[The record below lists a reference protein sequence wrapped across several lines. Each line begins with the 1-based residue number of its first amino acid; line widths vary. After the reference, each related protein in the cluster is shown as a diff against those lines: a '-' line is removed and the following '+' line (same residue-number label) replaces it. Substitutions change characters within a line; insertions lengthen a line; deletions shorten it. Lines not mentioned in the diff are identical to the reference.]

1 MKMKRGNQ
9 DINMAIVLRTQ
20 GLLLLIEA
28 AFMLLPLGISWL
40 FDEPTA
46 LRAFIYSVL
55 ITGGAGAAMAF
66 GIKPRSTSMHKRE
79 GLMLTAIIWVFFS
92 LFGMLPYLFSD
103 TFNNVTD
110 AFFETM
116 AGFTTTGS
124 SVIRYV
130 EEIPKGVLFW
140 RAMTQWIGGMGI
152 ILFTLAVIPM
162 LNQKGGIALF
172 NAEVT
177 GITHERLRP
186 RVSQTAKDLW
196 LIYIGLTVALTLL
209 LYAGPMEWF
218 DAVCHAMTTTST
230 GGYSTKNIGLDYWQ
244 SSYVFSVVIVFMF
257 IGGISFSL
265 IAATMRGN
273 FKRLTNNNTLRWYCM
288 TTIITTVV
296 IVVYMAYKGFLDTHV
311 DRMVYGAFDTLS
323 AITSTGFSTFDYED
337 SGDFVTVILM
347 MMMFFGGMAGSTSG
361 GAKLDRLI
369 VLLKSSANE
378 FYRVLHTNSV
388 RAVHIDGKPVPNHVV
403 SKVYTFFA
411 VYIAIIMV
419 VALYLTF
426 FGLPVFDAIYT
437 SMSAISNVGIGHGV
451 TGANGSWVALH
462 PAAKWVLAF
471 EMMVGRL
478 ELFTVLVIFTRS
490 FWKKD

>member
-1 MKMKRGNQ
+1 MRKRSNQ
-9 DINMAIVLRTQ
+9 HINFAIVMRLQ
-20 GLLLLIEA
+20 GWLLLIEA
-28 AFMLLPLGISWL
+28 AFMLLPLVVSWW
-40 FDEPTA
+40 FDEPTS
-46 LRAFIYSVL
+46 LRAFIYSAA
-55 ITGGAGAAMAF
+55 ITAGIGALMAF
-66 GIKPRSTSMHKRE
+66 GIKPSSTSMNKRE
-79 GLMLTAIIWVFFS
+79 GLILTAIIWVFFS

-103 TFNNVTD
+103 TFDNVTD

-130 EEIPKGVLFW
+130 EEIPRGVLFW

-196 LIYIGLTVALTLL
+196 LIYIGLTALLTAL
-209 LYAGPMEWF
+209 LYAGPMDWF

-230 GGYSTKNIGLDYWQ
+230 GGYSTKNIGLDYWH
-244 SSYVFSVVIVFMF
+244 SSYVFIVVIVFMF
-257 IGGISFSL
+257 IGGVSFSI
-265 IAATMRGN
+265 IAAAMRCN
-273 FKRLTNNNTLRWYCM
+273 FKRISRNNTLRWYCM
-288 TTIITTVV
+288 TTLITTVV
-296 IVVYMAYKGFLDTHV
+296 IVAYMAYMSFLDNNM
-311 DRMVYGAFDTLS
+311 DRFVYGAFDTLS
-323 AITSTGFSTFDYED
+323 AITSTGFSTFDYEN
-337 SGDFVTVILM
+337 SGEFVTVILM
-347 MMMFFGGMAGSTSG
+347 VMMFFGGMAGSTSG

-369 VLLKSSANE
+369 VLLKSTANE

-388 RAVHIDGKPVPNHVV
+388 RAVHIDGKPVPVQVV
-403 SKVYTFFA
+403 NKVHTFFA
-411 VYIAIIMV
+411 VYILLIMV

-426 FGLPVFDAIYT
+426 YGIPVFDAMYT

-451 TGANGSWVALH
+451 TGPNGSWVALH
-462 PAAKWVLAF
+462 PGAKWILAL
-471 EMMVGRL
+471 EMMIGRL

>member
-1 MKMKRGNQ
+1 MHKREKQ
-9 DINMAIVLRTQ
+9 HINFAIVLRMQ
-20 GLLLLIEA
+20 GWLLLIEA
-28 AFMLLPLGISWL
+28 AFMLLPLGISCLYNESTSLW
-40 FDEPTA
+40 
-46 LRAFIYSVL
+46 AFIYSTA
-55 ITGGAGAAMAF
+55 ITAGAGALMAF
-66 GIKPRSTSMHKRE
+66 GIRPKSNSMHKRE

-130 EEIPKGVLFW
+130 EEIPHGVLFW

-196 LIYIGLTVALTLL
+196 LIYIGLTFLLTLL
-209 LYAGPMEWF
+209 LVAGPMDWF
-218 DAVCHAMTTTST
+218 DAICHAMTTTST

-244 SSYVFSVVIVFMF
+244 SSYVFIVVIIFMF
-257 IGGISFSL
+257 IGGISFSI
-265 IAATMRGN
+265 IAATFRGD
-273 FKRLTNNNTLRWYCM
+273 FKRIRNNNTLRWYCM
-288 TTIITTVV
+288 TALITTVI
-296 IVVYMAYKGFLDTHV
+296 IVAYMAYKAFLDNNF
-311 DRMVYGAFDTLS
+311 DRFVYGSFDTIS

-337 SGDFVTVILM
+337 SGEFVTVILM
-347 MMMFFGGMAGSTSG
+347 VMMFFGGMAGSTSG
-361 GAKLDRLI
+361 GAKMDRLI
-369 VLLKSSANE
+369 VLLKNTANE

-403 SKVYTFFA
+403 SKVNTFFA
-411 VYIAIIMV
+411 VYIGIIMV

-426 FGLPVFDAIYT
+426 FDIPVFDAMYT
-437 SMSAISNVGIGHGV
+437 SMSAISNVGIGYGV
-451 TGANGSWVALH
+451 TGPDSSWVILH

-478 ELFTVLVIFTRS
+478 ELFTVLVIFTSS
-490 FWKKD
+490 FWRKD

>member
-1 MKMKRGNQ
+1 MAKRSNQ
-9 DINMAIVLRTQ
+9 HINFAIVLRMQ
-20 GLLLLIEA
+20 GWLLLIEA
-28 AFMLLPLGISWL
+28 AFMLLPLIVSWL
-40 FDEPTA
+40 YDETTA
-46 LRAFIYSVL
+46 LWSFIYSTA
-55 ITGGAGAAMAF
+55 ITAGAGALMAF
-66 GIKPRSTSMHKRE
+66 GIRPRNKSMLKRE

-92 LFGMLPYLFSD
+92 VFGMLPYLFSD

-130 EEIPKGVLFW
+130 EEIPHGVLFW
-140 RAMTQWIGGMGI
+140 RSMTQWIGGMGI

-196 LIYIGLTVALTLL
+196 LIYIGLTAVLTLL
-209 LYAGPMEWF
+209 LYFGPMDWF

-230 GGYSTKNIGLDYWQ
+230 GGYSTKNIGVDYWQ
-244 SSYVFSVVIVFMF
+244 SSYVFIVVIIFMF

-265 IAATMRGN
+265 IAAVGRGN
-273 FKRLTNNNTLRWYCM
+273 FKRLLNNNTLRWYCM
-288 TTIITTVV
+288 TALVTTVA
-296 IVVYMAYKGFLDTHV
+296 IMAYMAYKGFLNSNG
-311 DRMVYGAFDTLS
+311 DRFIYSAFDTLS
-323 AITSTGFSTFDYED
+323 ALTSTGFSTFDYED
-337 SGDFVTVILM
+337 SGEFVTVVLM
-347 MMMFFGGMAGSTSG
+347 VMMFFGGMAGATSG

-369 VLLKSSANE
+369 VLLKNMANE

-388 RAVHIDGKPVPNHVV
+388 RAVHIDGKPVPNHAVN
-403 SKVYTFFA
+403 KVNTFFA
-411 VYIAIIMV
+411 VYILIIMI

-426 FGLPVFDAIYT
+426 YGIPVFDAMYT

-451 TGANGSWVALH
+451 TGANGSWVSLH
-462 PAAKWVLAF
+462 PGAKWVLAF

>member
-1 MKMKRGNQ
+1 MPKHINQ
-9 DINMAIVLRTQ
+9 NINFPIVLRMQ
-20 GLLLLIEA
+20 GWLLLIEA
-28 AFMLLPLGISWL
+28 AFMLLPLAVSIYYKESSSMW
-40 FDEPTA
+40 
-46 LRAFIYSVL
+46 AFIYSAG
-55 ITGGAGAAMAF
+55 ITAAAGAGMAF
-66 GIKPRSTSMHKRE
+66 GIRPHSSSMHKRE
-79 GLMLTAIIWVFFS
+79 GLMLTGIIWVFFS
-92 LFGMLPYLFSD
+92 MFGMLPYLF
-103 TFNNVTD
+103 NVTD

-130 EEIPKGVLFW
+130 EEIPHGVLFW

-196 LIYIGLTVALTLL
+196 LIYIGLTAILTGL
-209 LYAGPMEWF
+209 LYAGPMDWF

-244 SSYVFSVVIVFMF
+244 SSYVFIVVIIFMF
-257 IGGISFSL
+257 IGGVSFSI
-265 IAATMRGN
+265 IAALMRGN
-273 FKRLTNNNTLRWYCM
+273 FSRIKHNNTLRWYCM
-288 TTIITTVV
+288 TAFITTVA
-296 IVVYMAYKGFLDTHV
+296 IVAYMAYKGFLDNNF
-311 DRMVYGAFDTLS
+311 DRFVYGAFDTIS

-337 SGDFVTVILM
+337 SGEFVTVILM
-347 MMMFFGGMAGSTSG
+347 VMMFFGGMAGSTSG
-361 GAKLDRLI
+361 GAKMDRLI
-369 VLLKSSANE
+369 VLLKHTANE

-403 SKVYTFFA
+403 SKVNTFFT
-411 VYIAIIMV
+411 VYVGIIMI

-426 FGLPVFDAIYT
+426 YGIPVFDAMYT
-437 SMSAISNVGIGHGV
+437 SMSAISNVGIGFGV
-451 TGANGSWVALH
+451 TGSGGSWVALH
-462 PAAKWVLAF
+462 PGAKWMLAL
-471 EMMVGRL
+471 EMMIGRL

>member
-1 MKMKRGNQ
+1 MHKREKQN
-9 DINMAIVLRTQ
+9 INFAIVLRMQ
-20 GLLLLIEA
+20 GWLLLIEA
-28 AFMLLPLGISWL
+28 AFMLLPLGISCIYNESSAIWS
-40 FDEPTA
+40 
-46 LRAFIYSVL
+46 FIYSTA
-55 ITGGAGAAMAF
+55 ITAGAGALMAF
-66 GIKPRSTSMHKRE
+66 GIRPKSKSMHKRE

-92 LFGMLPYLFSD
+92 VFGMLPYLFSD

-130 EEIPKGVLFW
+130 EEIPRGVLFW

-196 LIYIGLTVALTLL
+196 AIYIGLTVLLTVLL
-209 LYAGPMEWF
+209 VAGPMDWF

-244 SSYVFSVVIVFMF
+244 SSYVFIVVIIFMF
-257 IGGISFSL
+257 IGGISFSI
-265 IAATMRGN
+265 IAATFRGD
-273 FKRLTNNNTLRWYCM
+273 FKRIRKNNTLRWYCM
-288 TTIITTVV
+288 TALITTVV
-296 IVVYMAYKGFLDTHV
+296 IVIYMAYMAFLDNNF
-311 DRMVYGAFDTLS
+311 DRFVYGAFDTIS
-323 AITSTGFSTFDYED
+323 AITSTGFSTFDYEN
-337 SGDFVTVILM
+337 SGEFVTVILM
-347 MMMFFGGMAGSTSG
+347 VMMFFGGMAGSTSG
-361 GAKLDRLI
+361 GAKMDRLI
-369 VLLKSSANE
+369 VLLKSMSNE

-411 VYIAIIMV
+411 VYIGIIMI

-426 FGLPVFDAIYT
+426 FGVPVFDAMYT
-437 SMSAISNVGIGHGV
+437 SMSAISNVGIGYGM
-451 TGANGSWVALH
+451 TGPNSSWVVLH
-462 PAAKWVLAF
+462 PGAKWVLAF

-478 ELFTVLVIFTRS
+478 ELFTVLVIFTRT
-490 FWKKD
+490 FWRKD

>member
-1 MKMKRGNQ
+1 MPKHINQ
-9 DINMAIVLRTQ
+9 NINFAIVMRMQ
-20 GLLLLIEA
+20 GWLLLIEA
-28 AFMLLPLGISWL
+28 AFMLFPLVISWIYEEQTSL
-40 FDEPTA
+40 M
-46 LRAFIYSVL
+46 AFIYSTA
-55 ITGGAGAAMAF
+55 ITAGAGAAMAF
-66 GIKPRSTSMHKRE
+66 GIKPRNTSMHKRE

-130 EEIPKGVLFW
+130 EEIPRGVLFW

-196 LIYIGLTVALTLL
+196 LIYIGLTAVLTIL
-209 LYAGPMEWF
+209 LYVGPMDWF
-218 DAVCHAMTTTST
+218 DAICHAMTTTST
-230 GGYSTKNIGLDYWQ
+230 GGYSTKNIGLDYWN
-244 SSYVFSVVIVFMF
+244 SSYVFLVVIIFMF

-265 IAATMRGN
+265 IVAVGRGN
-273 FKRLTNNNTLRWYCM
+273 FKRLMNNNTLRWYCM
-288 TTIITTVV
+288 TTLITT
-296 IVVYMAYKGFLDTHV
+296 IAIMGYMTYKGFLDTHG
-311 DRMVYGAFDTLS
+311 DRFIYSAFDTLS

-337 SGDFVTVILM
+337 SGEFVTVVLM
-347 MMMFFGGMAGSTSG
+347 VMMFFGGMAGSTSG
-361 GAKLDRLI
+361 GAKMDRLI
-369 VLLKSSANE
+369 VLLKNTANE

-388 RAVHIDGKPVPNHVV
+388 RAVHVDGKPVPNHVV
-403 SKVYTFFA
+403 NKVNTFFTI
-411 VYIAIIMV
+411 YILIIMI

-426 FGLPVFDAIYT
+426 FGVPVFDAMYT

-451 TGANGSWVALH
+451 TGPSSSWVVLH
-462 PAAKWVLAF
+462 PGAKWVLAF

>member
-1 MKMKRGNQ
+1 MPKRSNQ
-9 DINMAIVLRTQ
+9 HINFAIVMRMQ
-20 GLLLLIEA
+20 GWLLLIEA
-28 AFMLLPLGISWL
+28 AFMLLPLLVSWYYH
-40 FDEPTA
+40 EATA
-46 LRAFIYSVL
+46 LRAFIYSTL
-55 ITGGAGAAMAF
+55 ITAGAGTIMAF
-66 GIKPRSTSMHKRE
+66 GIKPRSKSMHKRE
-79 GLMLTAIIWVFFS
+79 GLMLTAIVWVFFS
-92 LFGMLPYLFSD
+92 VFGMLPYMFSD

-130 EEIPKGVLFW
+130 EEIPRGVLFW

-172 NAEVT
+172 NSEVT

-196 LIYIGLTVALTLL
+196 LIYIVLTGLLTVLL
-209 LYAGPMEWF
+209 FLGPMDWF
-218 DAVCHAMTTTST
+218 DAICHAMTTTST
-230 GGYSTKNIGLDYWQ
+230 GGYSTKNIGLDYWH
-244 SSYVFSVVIVFMF
+244 SSYVFIVVIIFMF
-257 IGGISFSL
+257 IGGISFSI
-265 IAATMRGN
+265 IAATLHGN
-273 FKRLTNNNTLRWYCM
+273 FKRIRHNNTLRWYCM
-288 TTIITTVV
+288 TTLITTVG
-296 IVVYMAYKGFLDTHV
+296 IFVYMIYMGFLDTHE
-311 DRMVYGAFDTLS
+311 DRFIYSAFDTLS
-323 AITSTGFSTFDYED
+323 AITSTGFSTFDYEN
-337 SGDFVTVILM
+337 SGEFVTVVLM
-347 MMMFFGGMAGSTSG
+347 VMMFFGGMAGSTSG
-361 GAKLDRLI
+361 GAKMDRLI
-369 VLLKSSANE
+369 VLLKHTSNE

-388 RAVHIDGKPVPNHVV
+388 RAVHIDGKPIPNHVV
-403 SKVYTFFA
+403 SKVNTFFT
-411 VYIAIIMV
+411 VYLGIIMV

-426 FGLPVFDAIYT
+426 YGIPVFDAIYT

-451 TGANGSWVALH
+451 TGSNGSWVSQH
-462 PAAKWVLAF
+462 PGAKWMLAF

>member
-1 MKMKRGNQ
+1 MLKRSNQ
-9 DINMAIVLRTQ
+9 NINFAIVLRVQ

-28 AFMLLPLGISWL
+28 AFMLLPLGVSWL
-40 FDEPTA
+40 YSESTA
-46 LRAFIYSVL
+46 MMSFLYSIG
-55 ITGGAGAAMAF
+55 ITAVAGAAMAF
-66 GIKPRSTSMHKRE
+66 GIKPHSTSMHKRE

-103 TFNNVTD
+103 TFDNVTD

-130 EEIPKGVLFW
+130 EEIPHGVLFW

-152 ILFTLAVIPM
+152 ILFTLAVLPM

-196 LIYIGLTVALTLL
+196 IIYIGLTALLTAL
-209 LYAGPMEWF
+209 LYAGPMNWF

-230 GGYSTKNIGLDYWQ
+230 GGYSTKNIGIDYWN
-244 SSYVFSVVIVFMF
+244 SNYVFIVVIIFMF

-265 IAATMRGN
+265 IAAVGRGN
-273 FKRLTNNNTLRWYCM
+273 FKRLLNNNTLRWYCM
-288 TTIITTVV
+288 TTLITTVA
-296 IVVYMAYKGFLDTHV
+296 IFAYMAYKSFLDSNG
-311 DRMVYGAFDTLS
+311 DRIIYGAFDTLS

-337 SGDFVTVILM
+337 SGEFVTVVLM
-347 MMMFFGGMAGSTSG
+347 VMMFFGGMAGSTSG

-369 VLLKSSANE
+369 VLLKSTANE

-388 RAVHIDGKPVPNHVV
+388 RAVHIDGKPVPNQAV
-403 SKVYTFFA
+403 SKVHTFFA
-411 VYIAIIMV
+411 VYILIIMV

-426 FGLPVFDAIYT
+426 FGLPVFDAMYT

-451 TGANGSWVALH
+451 TGTNGSWVALH
-462 PAAKWVLAF
+462 PGAKWVLAF

-490 FWKKD
+490 FWKRD

>member
-1 MKMKRGNQ
+1 MHKREKQ
-9 DINMAIVLRTQ
+9 HINFAIVLRMQ
-20 GLLLLIEA
+20 GWLLLIEA
-28 AFMLLPLGISWL
+28 AFMLLPLGISCLYNESTSLW
-40 FDEPTA
+40 
-46 LRAFIYSVL
+46 AFIYSTA
-55 ITGGAGAAMAF
+55 ITAGTGALMAF
-66 GIKPRSTSMHKRE
+66 GIRPKSNSMHKRE

-130 EEIPKGVLFW
+130 EEIPHGVLFW

-196 LIYIGLTVALTLL
+196 LIYIGLTFLLTLL
-209 LYAGPMEWF
+209 LVAGPMDWF
-218 DAVCHAMTTTST
+218 DAICHAMTTTST

-244 SSYVFSVVIVFMF
+244 SSYVFIVVIIFMF
-257 IGGISFSL
+257 IGGISFSI
-265 IAATMRGN
+265 IAATFRGD
-273 FKRLTNNNTLRWYCM
+273 FKRIRNNNTLRWYCM
-288 TTIITTVV
+288 TALITTVI
-296 IVVYMAYKGFLDTHV
+296 IVAYMAYKAFLDNNF
-311 DRMVYGAFDTLS
+311 DRFVYGSFDTIS

-337 SGDFVTVILM
+337 SGEFVTVILM
-347 MMMFFGGMAGSTSG
+347 VMMFFGGMAGSTSG
-361 GAKLDRLI
+361 GAKMDRLI
-369 VLLKSSANE
+369 VLLKNTANE

-403 SKVYTFFA
+403 SKVNTFFA
-411 VYIAIIMV
+411 VYIGIIMV

-426 FGLPVFDAIYT
+426 FDIPVFDAMYT
-437 SMSAISNVGIGHGV
+437 SMSAISNVGIGYGV
-451 TGANGSWVALH
+451 TGPDSSWVILH

-478 ELFTVLVIFTRS
+478 ELFTVLVIFTSS
-490 FWKKD
+490 FWRKD

>member
-1 MKMKRGNQ
+1 MHKREKQ
-9 DINMAIVLRTQ
+9 HINFAIVLRMQ
-20 GLLLLIEA
+20 GWLLLIEA
-28 AFMLLPLGISWL
+28 AFMLLPLGISCLYNESTSLW
-40 FDEPTA
+40 
-46 LRAFIYSVL
+46 AFIYSTA
-55 ITGGAGAAMAF
+55 ITAGAGALMAF
-66 GIKPRSTSMHKRE
+66 GIRPKSKSMNKRE

-130 EEIPKGVLFW
+130 EEIPHGVLFW

-196 LIYIGLTVALTLL
+196 LIYIGLTFLLTLL
-209 LYAGPMEWF
+209 LVAGPMDWF
-218 DAVCHAMTTTST
+218 DAICHAMTTTST

-244 SSYVFSVVIVFMF
+244 SSYVFIVVIIFMF
-257 IGGISFSL
+257 IGGISFSI
-265 IAATMRGN
+265 IAATFRGD
-273 FKRLTNNNTLRWYCM
+273 FKRIRNNNTLRWYCM
-288 TTIITTVV
+288 TALITTVI
-296 IVVYMAYKGFLDTHV
+296 IVAYMAYKAFLDNNF
-311 DRMVYGAFDTLS
+311 DRFVYGAFDTIS
-323 AITSTGFSTFDYED
+323 AITSTGFSTFDYEN
-337 SGDFVTVILM
+337 SGEFVTVILM
-347 MMMFFGGMAGSTSG
+347 VMMFFGGMAGSTSG
-361 GAKLDRLI
+361 GAKMDRLI
-369 VLLKSSANE
+369 VLLKNTANE

-403 SKVYTFFA
+403 SKVNTFFA
-411 VYIAIIMV
+411 VYIGIIMV

-426 FGLPVFDAIYT
+426 FDIPVFDAMYT
-437 SMSAISNVGIGHGV
+437 SMSAISNVGIGYGV
-451 TGANGSWVALH
+451 TGPDSSWVILH

-478 ELFTVLVIFTRS
+478 ELFTVLVIFTSS
-490 FWKKD
+490 FWRKD

>member
-1 MKMKRGNQ
+1 MPRLRNQ
-9 DINMAIVLRTQ
+9 NINFAIVLRMQ
-20 GLLLLIEA
+20 GWLLLIEA
-28 AFMLLPLGISWL
+28 AFMLLPLIVSWW

-46 LRAFIYSVL
+46 LRAFIYSSL
-55 ITGGAGAAMAF
+55 ITAGAGAGMAF
-66 GIKPRSTSMHKRE
+66 GIRPHSTSMHKRE

-103 TFNNVTD
+103 TFDNVTD

-130 EEIPKGVLFW
+130 EEIPRGVLFW

-196 LIYIGLTVALTLL
+196 IIYIGLTALLTVL
-209 LYAGPMEWF
+209 LYAGPMDWF

-244 SSYVFSVVIVFMF
+244 SSYVFIVVIIFMF

-265 IAATMRGN
+265 IAAVGRGN
-273 FKRLTNNNTLRWYCM
+273 FRRLTKNNTLRWYCM
-288 TTIITTVV
+288 TTLITTVS
-296 IVVYMAYKGFLDTHV
+296 IMAYMAYKGFLDTQGE
-311 DRMVYGAFDTLS
+311 RLIYSAFDTLS

-337 SGDFVTVILM
+337 SGEFVTVVLM
-347 MMMFFGGMAGSTSG
+347 VMMFFGGMAGSTSG
-361 GAKLDRLI
+361 GAKMDRLI
-369 VLLKSSANE
+369 VLLKNTANE

-388 RAVHIDGKPVPNHVV
+388 RAVHVDGKPVPNHVV
-403 SKVYTFFA
+403 NKVNTFFT
-411 VYIAIIMV
+411 VYILIIMV

-426 FGLPVFDAIYT
+426 FGLPVFDAMYT

-451 TGANGSWVALH
+451 TGTGGSWVSLH
-462 PAAKWVLAF
+462 AGAKWVLAF

>member
-1 MKMKRGNQ
+1 MHKREKQ
-9 DINMAIVLRTQ
+9 HINFAIVLRMQ
-20 GLLLLIEA
+20 GWLLLIEA
-28 AFMLLPLGISWL
+28 AFMLLPLGISCLYNESTSLW
-40 FDEPTA
+40 
-46 LRAFIYSVL
+46 AFIYSTA
-55 ITGGAGAAMAF
+55 ITAGAGALMAF
-66 GIKPRSTSMHKRE
+66 GIRPKSNSMHKRE

-130 EEIPKGVLFW
+130 EEIPHGVLFW

-196 LIYIGLTVALTLL
+196 LIYIGLTFLLTLL
-209 LYAGPMEWF
+209 LVAGPMDWF
-218 DAVCHAMTTTST
+218 DAICHAMTTTST
-230 GGYSTKNIGLDYWQ
+230 GGYSTKNIGLDYWR
-244 SSYVFSVVIVFMF
+244 SSYVFIVVIIFMF
-257 IGGISFSL
+257 IGGISFSI
-265 IAATMRGN
+265 IAATFRGD
-273 FKRLTNNNTLRWYCM
+273 FKRIRDNNTLRWYCM
-288 TTIITTVV
+288 TALITTVI
-296 IVVYMAYKGFLDTHV
+296 IVAYMAYKAFLDNNF
-311 DRMVYGAFDTLS
+311 DRFVYGSFDTIS

-337 SGDFVTVILM
+337 SGEFVTVILM
-347 MMMFFGGMAGSTSG
+347 VMMFFGGMAGSTSG
-361 GAKLDRLI
+361 GAKMDRLI
-369 VLLKSSANE
+369 VLLKNTANE

-403 SKVYTFFA
+403 SKVNTFFA
-411 VYIAIIMV
+411 VYIGIIMV

-426 FGLPVFDAIYT
+426 FDIPVFDAMYT
-437 SMSAISNVGIGHGV
+437 SMSAISNVGIGYGV
-451 TGANGSWVALH
+451 TGPDSSWVILH

-478 ELFTVLVIFTRS
+478 ELFTVLVIFTSS
-490 FWKKD
+490 FWRKD

>member
-1 MKMKRGNQ
+1 MFKRSNQ
-9 DINMAIVLRTQ
+9 NINFAIVLRMQ
-20 GLLLLIEA
+20 GWLLLIEA
-28 AFMLLPLGISWL
+28 AFMLMPLAVSLW
-40 FDEPTA
+40 FEEPTA
-46 LRAFIYSVL
+46 VRSFIYSAA
-55 ITGGAGAAMAF
+55 ITAGAGALMAF
-66 GIKPRSTSMHKRE
+66 GIRPRSTSMHKRE

-92 LFGMLPYLFSD
+92 VFGMLPYLFTD
-103 TFNNVTD
+103 TFNNITD

-130 EEIPKGVLFW
+130 EEIPRGVLFW

-196 LIYIGLTVALTLL
+196 LIYIGLTAALAVLL
-209 LYAGPMEWF
+209 LIGPMDWF

-230 GGYSTKNIGLDYWQ
+230 GGYSTKNIGLDYWH
-244 SSYVFSVVIVFMF
+244 SSYVFIVVIIFMF

-265 IAATMRGN
+265 IAAGFRAN
-273 FKRLTNNNTLRWYCM
+273 FKRIRSNNTLRWYCM
-288 TTIITTVV
+288 TAFITTVI
-296 IVVYMAYKGFLDTHV
+296 IVVYMAYKGFLDNNF
-311 DRMVYGAFDTLS
+311 DRFVYGAFDTIS

-337 SGDFVTVILM
+337 SGEFVTVILM
-347 MMMFFGGMAGSTSG
+347 VMMFFGGMAGSTSG
-361 GAKLDRLI
+361 GAKMDRLI
-369 VLLKSSANE
+369 VTLKHTANE

-388 RAVHIDGKPVPNHVV
+388 RAVHIDGKPIPNHVV
-403 SKVYTFFA
+403 SKVNTFFT
-411 VYIAIIMV
+411 VYIVIIMV

-426 FGLPVFDAIYT
+426 FGVPVFDAMYT

-451 TGANGSWVALH
+451 TGVNGSWVSLH
-462 PAAKWVLAF
+462 AGAKWVLAF
-471 EMMVGRL
+471 EMMIGRL

>member
-1 MKMKRGNQ
+1 MHKREKQ
-9 DINMAIVLRTQ
+9 HINFAIVLRMQ
-20 GLLLLIEA
+20 GWLLLIEA
-28 AFMLLPLGISWL
+28 AFMLLPLGISCLYNESTSLW
-40 FDEPTA
+40 
-46 LRAFIYSVL
+46 AFIYSTA
-55 ITGGAGAAMAF
+55 ITAGAGALMAF
-66 GIKPRSTSMHKRE
+66 GIRPKSNSMHKRE

-130 EEIPKGVLFW
+130 EEIPHGVLFW

-196 LIYIGLTVALTLL
+196 LIYIGLTFLLTLL
-209 LYAGPMEWF
+209 LVAGPMDWF
-218 DAVCHAMTTTST
+218 DAICHAMTTTST

-244 SSYVFSVVIVFMF
+244 SSYVFIVVIIFMF
-257 IGGISFSL
+257 IGGISFSI
-265 IAATMRGN
+265 IAATFRGD
-273 FKRLTNNNTLRWYCM
+273 FKRIRNNNTLRWYCM
-288 TTIITTVV
+288 TALITTVI
-296 IVVYMAYKGFLDTHV
+296 IVAYMAYKAFLDNNF
-311 DRMVYGAFDTLS
+311 DRFVYGSFDTIS

-337 SGDFVTVILM
+337 SGEFVTVILM
-347 MMMFFGGMAGSTSG
+347 VMMFFGGMAGSTSG
-361 GAKLDRLI
+361 GAKMDRLI
-369 VLLKSSANE
+369 VLLKNTANE

-403 SKVYTFFA
+403 SKVNTFFA
-411 VYIAIIMV
+411 VYIGIIMV

-426 FGLPVFDAIYT
+426 FDIPVFDAMYT
-437 SMSAISNVGIGHGV
+437 SMSAISNVGIGYGV
-451 TGANGSWVALH
+451 TGPDS
-462 PAAKWVLAF
+462 
-471 EMMVGRL
+471 
-478 ELFTVLVIFTRS
+478 
-490 FWKKD
+490 

>member
-1 MKMKRGNQ
+1 MHKREKQ
-9 DINMAIVLRTQ
+9 HINFAIVLRMQ
-20 GLLLLIEA
+20 GWLLLIEA
-28 AFMLLPLGISWL
+28 AFMLLPLGISCLYNESTSLW
-40 FDEPTA
+40 
-46 LRAFIYSVL
+46 AFIYSTA
-55 ITGGAGAAMAF
+55 ITAGAGALMAF
-66 GIKPRSTSMHKRE
+66 GIRPKSKSMHKRE

-110 AFFETM
+110 SFFETM

-130 EEIPKGVLFW
+130 EEIPHGVLFW

-196 LIYIGLTVALTLL
+196 LIYIGLTFLLTLL
-209 LYAGPMEWF
+209 LVAGPMDWF
-218 DAVCHAMTTTST
+218 DAICHAMTTTST

-244 SSYVFSVVIVFMF
+244 SSYVFIVVIIFMF
-257 IGGISFSL
+257 IGGISFSI
-265 IAATMRGN
+265 IAATFRGD
-273 FKRLTNNNTLRWYCM
+273 FKRIRNNNTLRWYCM
-288 TTIITTVV
+288 TALITTVI
-296 IVVYMAYKGFLDTHV
+296 IVAYMAYKAFLDNNF
-311 DRMVYGAFDTLS
+311 DRFVYGSFDTIS

-337 SGDFVTVILM
+337 SGEFVTVILM
-347 MMMFFGGMAGSTSG
+347 VMMFFGGMAGSTSG
-361 GAKLDRLI
+361 GAKMDRLI
-369 VLLKSSANE
+369 VLLKNTANE

-403 SKVYTFFA
+403 SKVNTFFA
-411 VYIAIIMV
+411 VYIGIIMV

-426 FGLPVFDAIYT
+426 FDIPVFDAMYT
-437 SMSAISNVGIGHGV
+437 SMSAISNVGIGYGV
-451 TGANGSWVALH
+451 TGPDSSWVVLH

-478 ELFTVLVIFTRS
+478 ELFTVLVIFTSS
-490 FWKKD
+490 FWRKD

>member
-1 MKMKRGNQ
+1 MHKREKQ
-9 DINMAIVLRTQ
+9 HINFAIVLRMQ
-20 GLLLLIEA
+20 GWLLLIEA
-28 AFMLLPLGISWL
+28 AFMLLPLGISCLYNESTSLW
-40 FDEPTA
+40 
-46 LRAFIYSVL
+46 AFIYSTA
-55 ITGGAGAAMAF
+55 ITAGAGALMAF
-66 GIKPRSTSMHKRE
+66 GIRPKSKSMHKRE

-130 EEIPKGVLFW
+130 EEIPHGVLFW

-196 LIYIGLTVALTLL
+196 LIYIGLTFLLTLL
-209 LYAGPMEWF
+209 LVAGPMDWF
-218 DAVCHAMTTTST
+218 DAICHAMTTTST

-244 SSYVFSVVIVFMF
+244 SSYVFIVVIIFMF
-257 IGGISFSL
+257 IGGISFSI
-265 IAATMRGN
+265 IAATFRGD
-273 FKRLTNNNTLRWYCM
+273 FKRIRNNNTLRWYCM
-288 TTIITTVV
+288 TALITTVI
-296 IVVYMAYKGFLDTHV
+296 IVAYMAYKAFLDNNF
-311 DRMVYGAFDTLS
+311 DRFVYGSFDTIS
-323 AITSTGFSTFDYED
+323 AITSTGFSTIDYED
-337 SGDFVTVILM
+337 SGEFVTVILM
-347 MMMFFGGMAGSTSG
+347 VMMFFGGMAGSTSG
-361 GAKLDRLI
+361 GAKMDRLI
-369 VLLKSSANE
+369 VLLKNTANE

-403 SKVYTFFA
+403 SKVNTFFA
-411 VYIAIIMV
+411 VYIGIIMV

-426 FGLPVFDAIYT
+426 FDIPVFDAMYT
-437 SMSAISNVGIGHGV
+437 SMSAISNVGIGYGV
-451 TGANGSWVALH
+451 TGPDSSWVILH

-478 ELFTVLVIFTRS
+478 ELFTVLVIFTSS
-490 FWKKD
+490 FWRKD

>member
-1 MKMKRGNQ
+1 MPRRANQ
-9 DINMAIVLRTQ
+9 HINFALVLRVQ
-20 GLLLLIEA
+20 GYLLLIEA
-28 AFMLLPLGISWL
+28 AFMLLPLLVSWAS
-40 FDEPTA
+40 DEPTS
-46 LRAFIYSVL
+46 LWAFIYSVA
-55 ITGGAGAAMAF
+55 ITAAVGVRMAF

-79 GLMLTAIIWVFFS
+79 GVMLTAIIWVFFS

-130 EEIPKGVLFW
+130 EEIPRGVLFW

-196 LIYIGLTVALTLL
+196 LIYIGLTALLSILL
-209 LYAGPMEWF
+209 FIGPMDWF

-230 GGYSTKNIGLDYWQ
+230 GGYSTKNIGLDYWH
-244 SSYVFSVVIVFMF
+244 SPYVFSVVIVFMF
-257 IGGISFSL
+257 IGGISFS
-265 IAATMRGN
+265 IISATMRGN
-273 FKRLTNNNTLRWYCM
+273 FKLISKNNTLRWYCM
-288 TTIITTVV
+288 TTLVTTLA
-296 IVVYMAYKGFLDTHV
+296 IFAYMIYKGFLDKNT
-311 DRMVYGAFDTLS
+311 DRLIYGAFDTLS

-337 SGDFVTVILM
+337 SGEFVTIILM
-347 MMMFFGGMAGSTSG
+347 VMMFFGGMAGSTSG
-361 GAKLDRLI
+361 GAKMDRLI
-369 VLLKSSANE
+369 VLLKHTANE

-388 RAVHIDGKPVPNHVV
+388 RAVHIDGKPIPNQVV
-403 SKVYTFFA
+403 SKVFTFFT
-411 VYIAIIMV
+411 VYVIIIMV

-426 FGLPVFDAIYT
+426 YGIPVFDAMYT

-451 TGANGSWVALH
+451 TGSNGSWVALH
-462 PAAKWVLAF
+462 PGAKWVLAF

-478 ELFTVLVIFTRS
+478 ELFTVLVVFTRS

>member
-1 MKMKRGNQ
+1 MHKRDKQN
-9 DINMAIVLRTQ
+9 INFAIVLRMQ
-20 GLLLLIEA
+20 GWLLLIEA
-28 AFMLLPLGISWL
+28 AFMLLPLGISCIYK
-40 FDEPTA
+40 EGSA
-46 LRAFIYSVL
+46 SQAFIYSTA
-55 ITGGAGAAMAF
+55 ITAGAGALMAF
-66 GIKPRSTSMHKRE
+66 GIKPKSKSMHKRE

-92 LFGMLPYLFSD
+92 VFGMLPYLFSE

-130 EEIPKGVLFW
+130 EEIPKGILFW

-196 LIYIGLTVALTLL
+196 AIYIGLTVLLTLL
-209 LYAGPMEWF
+209 LVAGPMDWF

-244 SSYVFSVVIVFMF
+244 SSYVFIVVIIFMF
-257 IGGISFSL
+257 IGGISFSI
-265 IAATMRGN
+265 IAATFRGD
-273 FKRLTNNNTLRWYCM
+273 FKRIRNNNTLRWYCM
-288 TTIITTVV
+288 TALITTVV
-296 IVVYMAYKGFLDTHV
+296 IVAYMAYKAFLENNF
-311 DRMVYGAFDTLS
+311 DRFVYGAFDTIS

-337 SGDFVTVILM
+337 SGEFVTVILM
-347 MMMFFGGMAGSTSG
+347 VMMFFGGMAGSTSG
-361 GAKLDRLI
+361 GAKMDRLI
-369 VLLKSSANE
+369 VLLKNMANE

-388 RAVHIDGKPVPNHVV
+388 RAVHIDGKPVPNHAVN
-403 SKVYTFFA
+403 KVNTFFA
-411 VYIAIIMV
+411 VYIITIMV

-426 FGLPVFDAIYT
+426 FGIPVFDAMYT

-451 TGANGSWVALH
+451 TGPNSSWAVLH

-478 ELFTVLVIFTRS
+478 ELFTVLAIFTRT

>member
-1 MKMKRGNQ
+1 MPKQINQ
-9 DINMAIVLRTQ
+9 NINFAIVLRMQ
-20 GLLLLIEA
+20 GWLLLIEA
-28 AFMLLPLGISWL
+28 AFMLFPLAISWYY
-40 FDEPTA
+40 DEETA
-46 LRAFIYSVL
+46 FWAFLYSAA
-55 ITGGAGAAMAF
+55 ITAGAGSAMAF
-66 GIKPRSTSMHKRE
+66 GIKPRSSSMHKRE

-130 EEIPKGVLFW
+130 EEIPRGVLFW

-196 LIYIGLTVALTLL
+196 IIYIGLTALLTAL
-209 LYAGPMEWF
+209 LYAGPMDCF
-218 DAVCHAMTTTST
+218 DAICHAMTTTST

-244 SSYVFSVVIVFMF
+244 SSYVFIVVIIFMF

-265 IAATMRGN
+265 IAAVGRGN
-273 FKRLTNNNTLRWYCM
+273 FKRLTKNNTLRWYCM
-288 TTIITTVV
+288 TTLITT
-296 IVVYMAYKGFLDTHV
+296 IAIMAYMGYKGFLDTHG
-311 DRMVYGAFDTLS
+311 DRLIYSAFDTLS

-337 SGDFVTVILM
+337 SGEFVTVVLM
-347 MMMFFGGMAGSTSG
+347 VMMFFGGMAGSTSG
-361 GAKLDRLI
+361 GAKMDRLI
-369 VLLKSSANE
+369 VLLKNTANE

-388 RAVHIDGKPVPNHVV
+388 RAVHVDGKPVPSHVV
-403 SKVYTFFA
+403 NKVNTFFT
-411 VYIAIIMV
+411 VYILIIMV

-426 FGLPVFDAIYT
+426 FGVPVFDAMYT
-437 SMSAISNVGIGHGV
+437 SMSAISNVGIGYGI
-451 TGANGSWVALH
+451 TGPSSSWVVLH
-462 PAAKWVLAF
+462 PAAKWVLAM

>member
-1 MKMKRGNQ
+1 MPKRSNQ
-9 DINMAIVLRTQ
+9 HINMAIVLRMQ
-20 GLLLLIEA
+20 GWLLLIESM
-28 AFMLLPLGISWL
+28 FMLLPLAVSWY
-40 FDEPTA
+40 FAEPTA
-46 LRAFIYSVL
+46 LRAFIYSTL
-55 ITGGAGAAMAF
+55 ITATVGTCMAF
-66 GIKPRSTSMHKRE
+66 GIKPHSTSMHKRE
-79 GLMLTAIIWVFFS
+79 GLMLTATVWIFFS
-92 LFGMLPYLFSD
+92 VFGMLPYLFSE

-130 EEIPKGVLFW
+130 EEIPHGILFW

-172 NAEVT
+172 NSEVT

-196 LIYIGLTVALTLL
+196 LIYIALTGLLTAL
-209 LYAGPMEWF
+209 LYLGPMDWF

-244 SSYVFSVVIVFMF
+244 SNYVFIVVLVFMF
-257 IGGISFSL
+257 IGGISFSI
-265 IAATMRGN
+265 IAAAMRGN
-273 FKRLTNNNTLRWYCM
+273 FKRIRHNNTLRWYCM
-288 TTIITTVV
+288 TTLITTVG
-296 IVVYMAYKGFLDTHV
+296 IFVYMIYMGFLDTHEE
-311 DRMVYGAFDTLS
+311 RFIYSAFDTLS
-323 AITSTGFSTFDYED
+323 AITSTGFSTFDYEN
-337 SGDFVTVILM
+337 SGEFVTVVLM
-347 MMMFFGGMAGSTSG
+347 VMMFFGGMAGSTSG
-361 GAKLDRLI
+361 GAKMDRLI
-369 VLLKSSANE
+369 VLLKHTSNE

-388 RAVHIDGKPVPNHVV
+388 RAVHIDGKPIPNHLV
-403 SKVYTFFA
+403 SKVNTFFT
-411 VYIAIIMV
+411 VYIGIIMI

-426 FGLPVFDAIYT
+426 YGIPVFDAIYT

-451 TGANGSWVALH
+451 TGNGGSWVALH
-462 PAAKWVLAF
+462 PGAKWVLAF
-471 EMMVGRL
+471 EMMIGRL

>member
-1 MKMKRGNQ
+1 MRKRTNQ
-9 DINMAIVLRTQ
+9 NINFAIVMRMQ
-20 GLLLLIEA
+20 GFLLLIEA
-28 AFMLLPLGISWL
+28 AFMLLPLAVAWW
-40 FDEPTA
+40 FDEHTA
-46 LRAFIYSVL
+46 LWAFIYSTL
-55 ITGGAGAAMAF
+55 ITAGCGSLMAF
-66 GIKPRSTSMHKRE
+66 GIKPRSKSMHKRE

-130 EEIPKGVLFW
+130 EEIPHGVLFW
-140 RAMTQWIGGMGI
+140 RSMTQWIGGMGI

-196 LIYIGLTVALTLL
+196 LIYIGLTGLLTVL
-209 LYAGPMEWF
+209 LYMGPMDWF
-218 DAVCHAMTTTST
+218 DAICHAMTTTST

-244 SSYVFSVVIVFMF
+244 SPYVFIVVIIFMF
-257 IGGISFSL
+257 IGGISFSI

-273 FKRLTNNNTLRWYCM
+273 FKRIKHNNTLRWYCM
-288 TTIITTVV
+288 TSLIITLA
-296 IVVYMAYKGFLDTHV
+296 IVAYMTYKGFLDTHG
-311 DRMVYGAFDTLS
+311 DRFIYGAFDTLS
-323 AITSTGFSTFDYED
+323 AITSTGFSTFDYEN
-337 SGDFVTVILM
+337 SGEFVTVILM
-347 MMMFFGGMAGSTSG
+347 VIMFFGGMAGSTSG

-369 VLLKSSANE
+369 VLLKHTANE
-378 FYRVLHTNSV
+378 FYRVLHSNSV
-388 RAVHIDGKPVPNHVV
+388 RAVHIDGKPIPNHIVN
-403 SKVYTFFA
+403 KVYTFFT
-411 VYIAIIMV
+411 VYIIIIMV

-426 FGLPVFDAIYT
+426 YGIPVFDAMYT

-462 PAAKWVLAF
+462 PGAKWVLAL

>member
-1 MKMKRGNQ
+1 MPKHINQ
-9 DINMAIVLRTQ
+9 NINFAIVMRMQ
-20 GLLLLIEA
+20 GWLLLIEA
-28 AFMLLPLGISWL
+28 AFMLFPLVISWIYEEQTSL
-40 FDEPTA
+40 M
-46 LRAFIYSVL
+46 AFIYSTA
-55 ITGGAGAAMAF
+55 ITAGAGAAMAF
-66 GIKPRSTSMHKRE
+66 GIKPRNTSMHKRE

-130 EEIPKGVLFW
+130 EEIPRGVLFW

-196 LIYIGLTVALTLL
+196 LIYIGLTAVLTIL
-209 LYAGPMEWF
+209 LYVGPMDWF
-218 DAVCHAMTTTST
+218 DAICHAMTTTST
-230 GGYSTKNIGLDYWQ
+230 GGYSTKNVGLDYWN
-244 SSYVFSVVIVFMF
+244 SSYVFLVVIIFMF

-265 IAATMRGN
+265 IVAVGRGN
-273 FKRLTNNNTLRWYCM
+273 FKRLMNNNTLRWYCM
-288 TTIITTVV
+288 TTLITT
-296 IVVYMAYKGFLDTHV
+296 IAIMGYMTYKGFLDTHG
-311 DRMVYGAFDTLS
+311 DRFIYSAFDTLS
-323 AITSTGFSTFDYED
+323 AITSTGFSTFDY
-337 SGDFVTVILM
+337 G
-347 MMMFFGGMAGSTSG
+347 
-361 GAKLDRLI
+361 I
-369 VLLKSSANE
+369 VLLKNTANE

-388 RAVHIDGKPVPNHVV
+388 RAVHVDGKPVPNHVV
-403 SKVYTFFA
+403 NKVNTFFTI
-411 VYIAIIMV
+411 YILIIMI

-426 FGLPVFDAIYT
+426 FGVPVFDAMYT
-437 SMSAISNVGIGHGV
+437 SMSAISNVGIGYGV
-451 TGANGSWVALH
+451 TGPNSSWVVLH
-462 PAAKWVLAF
+462 PGAKWVLAF

>member
-1 MKMKRGNQ
+1 MPKRDNQ
-9 DINMAIVLRTQ
+9 NINFAIVLRMQ
-20 GLLLLIEA
+20 GWLLLIEA
-28 AFMLLPLGISWL
+28 AFMLLPLVVSL
-40 FDEPTA
+40 YYNEA
-46 LRAFIYSVL
+46 SSLRAFIYSTA
-55 ITGGAGAAMAF
+55 ITAGAGMLMVF
-66 GIKPRSTSMHKRE
+66 GIRPKSTSMHKRE

-92 LFGMLPYLFSD
+92 LFGMLPYLFSE

-130 EEIPKGVLFW
+130 EEIPRGVLFW

-196 LIYIGLTVALTLL
+196 LIYIGLTFLLTLL
-209 LYAGPMEWF
+209 LVAGPMNWF
-218 DAVCHAMTTTST
+218 DAMCHAMTTTST

-244 SSYVFSVVIVFMF
+244 SSYVFIVVIIFMF
-257 IGGISFSL
+257 IGGISFSI
-265 IAATMRGN
+265 IAASFRGD
-273 FKRLTNNNTLRWYCM
+273 FKRIRNNNTLKWYCM
-288 TTIITTVV
+288 TALITTVV
-296 IVVYMAYKGFLDTHV
+296 IVVYMAYKAFLDNNF
-311 DRMVYGAFDTLS
+311 DRFVYGAFDTIS

-337 SGDFVTVILM
+337 SGEFVTIILM
-347 MMMFFGGMAGSTSG
+347 VMMFFGGMAGSTSG
-361 GAKLDRLI
+361 GAKMDRFI
-369 VLLKSSANE
+369 VLLKNTANE
-378 FYRVLHTNSV
+378 FYRLLHTNSV
-388 RAVHIDGKPVPNHVV
+388 RAVHVDGKPVPNHVV
-403 SKVYTFFA
+403 SKVNTFFA
-411 VYIAIIMV
+411 VYIGIIMV

-426 FGLPVFDAIYT
+426 FGLPVFDAMYT

-451 TGANGSWVALH
+451 TGPNGSWVVLH

>member
-1 MKMKRGNQ
+1 MPKRSNQ
-9 DINMAIVLRTQ
+9 NINFAIVLRMQ
-20 GLLLLIEA
+20 GWLLLIEA
-28 AFMLLPLGISWL
+28 AFMLMPLAISWW
-40 FDEPTA
+40 FDEPTS
-46 LRAFIYSVL
+46 LRAFIYSAA
-55 ITGGAGAAMAF
+55 ITAGAGAIMAF
-66 GIKPRSTSMHKRE
+66 GIRPHSTSMHKRE

-130 EEIPKGVLFW
+130 EEIPRGVLFW

-196 LIYIGLTVALTLL
+196 LIYIGLTALLTVLL
-209 LYAGPMEWF
+209 ILGPMDWF

-230 GGYSTKNIGLDYWQ
+230 GGYSTKNIGLDYWH
-244 SSYVFSVVIVFMF
+244 SSYVFIVVIIFMF

-265 IAATMRGN
+265 IAALFRGN
-273 FKRLTNNNTLRWYCM
+273 FKRWTNNNTLRWYCM
-288 TTIITTVV
+288 TALITTVV
-296 IVVYMAYKGFLDTHV
+296 IVVYMGYMSFLDNHF
-311 DRMVYGAFDTLS
+311 DRFVYGAFDTIS
-323 AITSTGFSTFDYED
+323 AITSTGFSTFDYEN
-337 SGDFVTVILM
+337 SGEFVTVILM
-347 MMMFFGGMAGSTSG
+347 VMMFFGGMAGSTSG
-361 GAKLDRLI
+361 GAKMDRLI
-369 VLLKSSANE
+369 VLLKNTSNE
-378 FYRVLHTNSV
+378 FYRLLHTNSV
-388 RAVHIDGKPVPNHVV
+388 RAVHVDGKPVSTHLV
-403 SKVYTFFA
+403 SKVNTFFT
-411 VYIAIIMV
+411 VYIGIIML

-426 FGLPVFDAIYT
+426 FGIPVFDAMYT

-451 TGANGSWVALH
+451 TGPNGSWVVLH

-471 EMMVGRL
+471 EMMIGRL
-478 ELFTVLVIFTRS
+478 ELFTVLVVFTRS

>member
-1 MKMKRGNQ
+1 MSKRANQ
-9 DINMAIVLRTQ
+9 HINFPIVLRFQ
-20 GLLLLIEA
+20 GWLLLIEA
-28 AFMLLPLGISWL
+28 AFMLLPLAVSWW
-40 FDEPTA
+40 FDESMA
-46 LRAFIYSVL
+46 LRSFIFSTL
-55 ITGGAGAAMAF
+55 ITAAAGAGMAF

-92 LFGMLPYLFSD
+92 IFGMLPYLFSG
-103 TFNNVTD
+103 TLNNVTD

-124 SVIRYV
+124 SVIPNV
-130 EEIPKGVLFW
+130 EDIPRGVLFW

-186 RVSQTAKDLW
+186 RISQTAKDLW
-196 LIYIGLTVALTLL
+196 LIYIALTALLTVL
-209 LYAGPMEWF
+209 LYIGPMNWF

-244 SSYVFSVVIVFMF
+244 SPYVFIVVIIFMF

-273 FKRLTNNNTLRWYCM
+273 FKRIRHNNTLRWYCM
-288 TTIITTVV
+288 TTLITTVA
-296 IVVYMAYKGFLDTHV
+296 IFLYMIYMGFLDNNQE
-311 DRMVYGAFDTLS
+311 RFIYGAFDTLS
-323 AITSTGFSTFDYED
+323 AITSTGFSTFDYEN
-337 SGDFVTVILM
+337 SGEFVTVILM
-347 MMMFFGGMAGSTSG
+347 VMMFFGGMAGSTSG
-361 GAKLDRLI
+361 GAKMDRLI
-369 VLLKSSANE
+369 VLLKHTSNE

-403 SKVYTFFA
+403 SKVNTFFT
-411 VYIAIIMV
+411 VYVGLILV

-426 FGLPVFDAIYT
+426 YGVPVFDAMYT

-451 TGANGSWVALH
+451 TGANGSWVSLH
-462 PAAKWVLAF
+462 PGAKWVLAF
-471 EMMVGRL
+471 EMMIGRL

>member
-1 MKMKRGNQ
+1 MPKHINQ
-9 DINMAIVLRTQ
+9 NINFAIVMRMQ
-20 GLLLLIEA
+20 GWLLLIEA
-28 AFMLLPLGISWL
+28 AFMLFPLVISWIYEEQTSL
-40 FDEPTA
+40 M
-46 LRAFIYSVL
+46 AFIYSTA
-55 ITGGAGAAMAF
+55 ITAGAGAAMAF
-66 GIKPRSTSMHKRE
+66 GIKPRNTSMHKRE

-130 EEIPKGVLFW
+130 EEIPRGVLFW

-196 LIYIGLTVALTLL
+196 LIYIGLTAILTIL
-209 LYAGPMEWF
+209 LYVGPMDWF
-218 DAVCHAMTTTST
+218 DAICHAMTTTST
-230 GGYSTKNIGLDYWQ
+230 GGYSTKNIGLDYWN
-244 SSYVFSVVIVFMF
+244 SSYVFLVVIIFMF

-265 IAATMRGN
+265 IVAVGRGN
-273 FKRLTNNNTLRWYCM
+273 FKRLMNNNTLRWYCM
-288 TTIITTVV
+288 TTLITT
-296 IVVYMAYKGFLDTHV
+296 IAIMGYMTYKGFLDTHG
-311 DRMVYGAFDTLS
+311 DRFIYSAFDTLS

-337 SGDFVTVILM
+337 SGEFVTVVLM
-347 MMMFFGGMAGSTSG
+347 VMMFFGGMAGSTSG
-361 GAKLDRLI
+361 GAKMDRLI
-369 VLLKSSANE
+369 VLLKNTANE

-388 RAVHIDGKPVPNHVV
+388 RAVHVDGKPVPNHVV
-403 SKVYTFFA
+403 NKVNTFFTI
-411 VYIAIIMV
+411 YILIIMI

-426 FGLPVFDAIYT
+426 FGVPVFDAMYT

-451 TGANGSWVALH
+451 TGPSSSWVVLH
-462 PAAKWVLAF
+462 PGAKWVLAF

>member
-1 MKMKRGNQ
+1 MHKREKQ
-9 DINMAIVLRTQ
+9 HINFAIVLRMQ
-20 GLLLLIEA
+20 GWLLLIEA
-28 AFMLLPLGISWL
+28 AFMLLPLGISCLYNESTSLW
-40 FDEPTA
+40 
-46 LRAFIYSVL
+46 AFIYSTA
-55 ITGGAGAAMAF
+55 ITAGAGALMAF
-66 GIKPRSTSMHKRE
+66 GIRPKSKSMNKRE

-130 EEIPKGVLFW
+130 EEIPHGVLFW

-196 LIYIGLTVALTLL
+196 LIYIGLTFLLTLL
-209 LYAGPMEWF
+209 LVAGPMDWF
-218 DAVCHAMTTTST
+218 DAICHAMTTTST

-244 SSYVFSVVIVFMF
+244 SSYVFIVVIIFMF
-257 IGGISFSL
+257 IGGISFSI
-265 IAATMRGN
+265 IAATFRGD
-273 FKRLTNNNTLRWYCM
+273 FKRIRNNNTLRWYCM
-288 TTIITTVV
+288 TALITTVI
-296 IVVYMAYKGFLDTHV
+296 IVAYMAYKAFLDNNF
-311 DRMVYGAFDTLS
+311 DRFVYGSFDTIS

-337 SGDFVTVILM
+337 SGEFVTVILM
-347 MMMFFGGMAGSTSG
+347 VMMFFGGMAGSTSG
-361 GAKLDRLI
+361 GAKMDRLI
-369 VLLKSSANE
+369 VLLKNTANE

-403 SKVYTFFA
+403 SKVNTFFA
-411 VYIAIIMV
+411 VYIGIIMV

-426 FGLPVFDAIYT
+426 FDIPVFDAMYT
-437 SMSAISNVGIGHGV
+437 SMSAISNVGIGYGV
-451 TGANGSWVALH
+451 TGPDSSWVILH

-478 ELFTVLVIFTRS
+478 ELFTVLVIFTSS
-490 FWKKD
+490 FWRKD